1 MALYKMY
8 IQDTSASQ
16 NPLGRLYAVVF
27 FICVA
32 IYIFTVTNTPYTIQ
46 RPKILY
52 LNGKEVK
59 LEHDL
64 RVEEIEKANA
74 SEKDKV
80 VYMSVKDLKNLF
92 DGDVQIN
99 EEKKEIIIVTE
110 NKVVKLDFDSS
121 KVEINGVE
129 EEANNKIEKYRNEW
143 FLPLNISS
151 KIYGFEY
158 LFSDG
163 DVALFS
169 ENAKKEV
176 VTLNEPTK
184 LKANTSLISGTI
196 TQVYP
201 NRKYIFISESNNK
214 VKIMTDDVK
223 IGYVDKEKVEGII
236 TVRQDKKEETKK
248 ELNFITNYSNFKMNY
263 SEVKKNRDKENAVLI
278 DLFKINSEG
287 FIEELYAVDNNN
299 FSVYMKKIKD
309 EKMLPIAI
317 LTGKKLNSDNSKFK
331 ERILTYKGRLEIIN
345 KIIEEVK
352 KYDLSGIHLEIDSL
366 TDKAAL
372 TKFINELKAR
382 LNEKGAI
389 LTTSK
394 DNINILNIEKEVDY
408 IV

>member
-1 MALYKMY
+1 
-8 IQDTSASQ
+8 
-16 NPLGRLYAVVF
+16 
-27 FICVA
+27 
-32 IYIFTVTNTPYTIQ
+32 
-46 RPKILY
+46 
-52 LNGKEVK
+52 
-59 LEHDL
+59 
-64 RVEEIEKANA
+64 
-74 SEKDKV
+74 
-80 VYMSVKDLKNLF
+80 
-92 DGDVQIN
+92 
-99 EEKKEIIIVTE
+99 
-110 NKVVKLDFDSS
+110 
-121 KVEINGVE
+121 
-129 EEANNKIEKYRNEW
+129 
-143 FLPLNISS
+143 
-151 KIYGFEY
+151 
-158 LFSDG
+158 
-163 DVALFS
+163 
-169 ENAKKEV
+169 
-176 VTLNEPTK
+176 
-184 LKANTSLISGTI
+184 
-196 TQVYP
+196 
-201 NRKYIFISESNNK
+201 
-214 VKIMTDDVK
+214 MTDDVK

>member
-64 RVEEIEKANA
+64 RVEEIEKVNA

-158 LFSDG
+158 LFNDG

-176 VTLNEPTK
+176 VTLKEPTK

-287 FIEELYAVDNNN
+287 FIEELYAVDN
-299 FSVYMKKIKD
+299 
-309 EKMLPIAI
+309 
-317 LTGKKLNSDNSKFK
+317 SKFK